1 MANYGVAIYGESIY
15 GQTTQVPNSVSPMSL
30 TVVYPTEVFVNWQP
44 PSGTYSAIRLVR
56 NQNSLPETAE
66 DGVIVWQ
73 QLSSSVTKTTF
84 NDGGGIE
91 DTAGIPIVPGKPI
104 YYAMFLFTSD
114 NVWVPAGAVFDVVPS
129 MHGST
134 KSLINYLPRVFTSK
148 EQTPL
153 GEPDTSSNL
162 YSFVDGIGFTLDES
176 LTFLDLLLPDHT
188 RLSTPV
194 TLLPLETQ
202 NFGLTPEPGM
212 SIKSQ
217 KQLVREA
224 FYMYA
229 NKGTLNGLSTYVES
243 LTNYSPTITVS
254 SNLLLSVQDSTF
266 YNGTGNWIATNATI
280 SSSTDEAPVP
290 QLTSNY
296 IDLDYSCKIVA
307 SGAGSMTLG
316 ADSPILKGVP
326 IVPGTQYTLS
336 AQIISP
342 SSAGSIKPALKFY
355 DRNGFQIGSDLTP
368 ASGTNATGTW
378 GHITYTATAYSHYS
392 TVVSSAVGSSGS
404 IVYTTPAAHTLT
416 VGQHV
421 TVTGFTTSGFNVTN
435 VAITSVTSTT
445 FTITNSYTGTSTDTE
460 SGVAVPSANNSDAT
474 YAGITFSWSAAG
486 TYYIDCIS
494 LQAGATASYDEARAV
509 DVLLN
514 PNKSNLIY
522 NPSFENNATDNWT
535 LSGSAS
541 ISTVSDVPAEVYSGS
556 KSAKIIATG
565 DWTLTSNKANIL
577 PGKYYTGS
585 AYVKSSSDITMTF
598 IGRDSSGNVIDN
610 DPYPQGTFANWTRVY
625 ATDLTDASDALTDT
639 YEVVFSGGAGTF
651 YIDCV
656 QFENTFRFNPTQSPN
671 FSPTD
676 YIDGSIPSSF
686 GCVWSGTE
694 HNSPS
699 YLYVNKDLK
708 VLALAQT
715 ISDWLPE
722 NVFWRV
728 RTYAA
733 VEYNNLTV

>member
-1 MANYGVAIYGESIY
+1 MANYGVAVYGESVY
-15 GQTTQVPNSVSPMSL
+15 GQTNQIPNSVSPMSI
-30 TVVYPTEVFVNWQP
+30 TVVYPTEVYVNWQA

-66 DGVIVWQ
+66 DGVIVWEQ
-73 QLSSSVTKTTF
+73 VSSSITKTSF

-114 NVWVPAGAVFDVVPS
+114 NVWVPAGAVYDVVPS
-129 MHGST
+129 SHGST
-134 KSLINYLPRVFTSK
+134 DSLIRSLPRVFTSK
-148 EQTPL
+148 EQTPI
-153 GEPDTSSNL
+153 GEPDPTSDL
-162 YSFVDGIGFTLDES
+162 YYFTDGIGFTLDES

-188 RLSTPV
+188 RISTPV
-194 TLLPLETQ
+194 SLLPLETQ

-224 FYMYA
+224 FYMYSH
-229 NKGTLNGLSTYVES
+229 KGTANGLGTYVES
-243 LTNYSPTITVS
+243 LTNYAPTITTS

-266 YNGTGNWIATNATI
+266 YNSTGNWIATNATI
-280 SSSTDEAPVP
+280 SSSTDEAPVQ
-290 QLTSNY
+290 QLTDKY
-296 IDLDYSCKIVA
+296 IDLNYSCKIVA

-326 IVPGTQYTLS
+326 ITPGTQYTLS

-342 SSAGSIKPALKFY
+342 TSAGSIKPALKFY
-355 DRNGFQIGSDLTP
+355 DKNGKQIGSDLTP
-368 ASGTNATGTW
+368 ASGTAATGSW
-378 GHITYTATAYSHYS
+378 GQITYSATTYSQYSSVVASAVGVSGSITYTTP
-392 TVVSSAVGSSGS
+392 
-404 IVYTTPAAHTLT
+404 TTHQFT

-421 TVTGFTTSGFNVTN
+421 TVSGFTTSGFNVSNAT
-435 VAITSVTSTT
+435 ITAVTATT
-445 FTITNSYTGTSTDTE
+445 FTITNSYTGTSLTTE
-460 SGVAVPSANNSDAT
+460 SGISVPATNNVNAA

-486 TYYIDCIS
+486 TYYIDCVS
-494 LQAGATASYDEARAV
+494 LQTGGTASYDEARAV
-509 DVLLN
+509 DILLN

-541 ISTVSDVPAEVYSGS
+541 VSTVSDVPSQVYSGS
-556 KSAKIIATG
+556 KSAKIVASG
-565 DWTLTSNKANIL
+565 PWTFTSNRSTIL

-585 AYVKSSSDITMTF
+585 AYVKSSSDILLTF
-598 IGRDSSGNVIDN
+598 IGRDSDGNIIDN
-610 DPYPQGTFANWTRVY
+610 DPYTQATYADWTRIY
-625 ATDLTDASDALTDT
+625 GTDLTDATATTDT
-639 YEVVFSGGAGTF
+639 YEIVFSGGAGTF

-656 QFENTFRFNPTQSPN
+656 QFENTFRFNPTVTPH
-671 FSPTD
+671 FAPTD
-676 YIDGSIPSSF
+676 YIDGSLPTSV
-686 GCVWSGTE
+686 GCVWSGTAN
-694 HNSPS
+694 NSPS
-699 YLYVNKDLK
+699 YLYINKDLK

-715 ISDWLPE
+715 LGDWLPE